1 MNKLL
6 LIIDAQYDF
15 LVGGNLPVE
24 GAKENMDKLAEYIV
38 GVEFAQVAFTLDWH
52 PVTHSSFV
60 ENGGG
65 WPLHCVHYTHGASVY
80 QPVFDAVSKT
90 MPAKNVKLYL
100 KGEHPDVEEYSFIQN
115 EDNREMFSVA
125 MGCEEGIDV
134 IEVCG
139 IMSRVCVLN
148 TVKDLVKCGYKDK
161 LVVKLDFIGADD
173 DNKELIEYCKSNDIT
188 LG

>member
-15 LVGGNLPVE
+15 LAGGNLPVE
-24 GAKENMDKLAEYIV
+24 GAKENMDKLTSYIS
-38 GVEFAQVAFTLDWH
+38 ESDIAQVAFTLDWH
-52 PVTHSSFV
+52 PITHSSF
-60 ENGGG
+60 EGNGGM
-65 WPLHCVHYTHGASVY
+65 WPLHCVHYTHGASIY
-80 QPVFDAVSKT
+80 QPVANAVFAKI
-90 MPAKNVKLYL
+90 PAENVKIYP

-115 EDNREMFSVA
+115 EDNREMFAVSVDK
-125 MGCEEGIDV
+125 EEGIDV

-148 TVKDLVKCGYKDK
+148 TVKDLVANGYKDK

-173 DNKELIEYCKSNDIT
+173 DNKELIEYCKENGVSFA
-188 LG
+188 

>member
-15 LVGGNLPVE
+15 LVGGNLPVM
-24 GAKENMDKLAEYIV
+24 GAKENMDKLAAYILQS
-38 GVEFAQVAFTLDWH
+38 EFKQVSFTLDWH
-52 PVTHSSFV
+52 PVNHNSFDV
-60 ENGGG
+60 NGGA
-65 WPLHCVHYTHGASVY
+65 WPVHCVHYTHGASIY
-80 QPVFDAVSKT
+80 QPVFDAVNKV
-90 MPAKNVKLYL
+90 MPVKDVKLFL

-115 EDNREMFSVA
+115 DDNREMFSVT
-125 MGCEEGIDV
+125 MDCEEGIDV

-173 DNKELIEYCKSNDIT
+173 DNKELIEYCKEN
-188 LG
+188 GVKFE